1 MPEEQNT
8 PNQPFNEELTA
19 NSIVQD
25 STISPSETKT
35 PDMEV
40 HHHPDL
46 HHKKKKFKE
55 YFLEFLMIFLAV
67 TMGFF
72 AENIR
77 EHFTD
82 KNNTKEYLE
91 TYRDELIQQQALL
104 KQYKKIYQRKIVVC
118 DSVKNIFFN
127 GEENTKLNVLERLN
141 IFAITLVEI
150 PFSTSSYDQMVN
162 AGALRYINNI
172 ALRDSMAYYKGQIE
186 TVKNY
191 NTRVLSA
198 ILGQQAEIVKLMDY
212 HDMITTDTS
221 QSYDFV
227 PHIPVIK
234 PFDSLSAEQ
243 RNSLVAFYE
252 AFIVQA
258 QSDLRRIR
266 MLHITN
272 QNLLKMVNEQSEK

>member
-1 MPEEQNT
+1 
-8 PNQPFNEELTA
+8 
-19 NSIVQD
+19 
-25 STISPSETKT
+25 
-35 PDMEV
+35 MEV
-40 HHHPDL
+40 HHHP
-46 HHKKKKFKE
+46 HIEKKNFKE

-67 TMGFF
+67 TLGFF

-91 TYRDELIQQQALL
+91 TYRDELMQQQALL
-104 KQYKKIYQRKIVVC
+104 TQYKKIYQKKVVVC
-118 DSVKNIFFN
+118 DSVKNIFFE
-127 GEENTKLNVLERLN
+127 GEENTKINVLERLN

-186 TVKNY
+186 TLKNY
-191 NTRVLSA
+191 NTRILSA
-198 ILGQQAEIVKLMDY
+198 ILGQQAEMVKLMDY

-221 QSYDFV
+221 RSYDVV

-234 PFDSLSAEQ
+234 PFATLSAEQ
-243 RNSLVAFYE
+243 RNALVAFYE
-252 AFIVQA
+252 AFVVQA
-258 QSDLRRIR
+258 QADLRRIR
-266 MLHITN
+266 MLYVTN
-272 QNLLKMVNEQSEK
+272 QHLLSMVNEQMEK